1 MYSRAHTCE
10 IGFYCLLAVWRGLRP
25 ANPCL
30 RLRLAPPEVFLGSAG
45 KGRFFVRP
53 DDPKCRAQPRSR
65 MAGGHR
71 ACAARSVLDGGER
84 GARLEQDGPH
94 REDAEGADLNDTTL
108 MQQAL
113 GLLLP
118 WTVVG
123 AHFDADYRRR
133 MKSVGCLSSHPN
145 AVG

>member
-1 MYSRAHTCE
+1 
-10 IGFYCLLAVWRGLRP
+10 
-25 ANPCL
+25 
-30 RLRLAPPEVFLGSAG
+30 
-45 KGRFFVRP
+45 
-53 DDPKCRAQPRSR
+53 

-94 REDAEGADLNDTTL
+94 REDAEGVGLNDTTL

-113 GLLLP
+113 GLPPP

-133 MKSVGCLSSHPN
+133 MKSAGYVSSDPTSVG
-145 AVG
+145 

>member
-1 MYSRAHTCE
+1 
-10 IGFYCLLAVWRGLRP
+10 
-25 ANPCL
+25 
-30 RLRLAPPEVFLGSAG
+30 
-45 KGRFFVRP
+45 
-53 DDPKCRAQPRSR
+53 

-71 ACAARSVLDGGER
+71 ACAARSVLDGSER

-94 REDAEGADLNDTTL
+94 REDAEGAGLNDTTL

-113 GLLLP
+113 GLPPP

-133 MKSVGCLSSHPN
+133 MKSAGCVSPTRTRLVVSVREFWFGVPPFQSIIVLDQAGWVAMRSKVSPPT
-145 AVG
+145 GG

>member
-1 MYSRAHTCE
+1 
-10 IGFYCLLAVWRGLRP
+10 
-25 ANPCL
+25 
-30 RLRLAPPEVFLGSAG
+30 
-45 KGRFFVRP
+45 
-53 DDPKCRAQPRSR
+53 

-71 ACAARSVLDGGER
+71 ACAARSVLDGSER

-94 REDAEGADLNDTTL
+94 REDAEGAGLNDTTL

-113 GLLLP
+113 GLPPP

-133 MKSVGCLSSHPN
+133 MKSAGCVSPTRTQLGTICSRILVWCPTFPITYCPRPGGMGRN
-145 AVG
+145 EVEG